1 MYINIY
7 ICIIYIFPFLSN
19 DDENDDSDFDD
30 AIDDLDVDVDKAPSK
45 NDDDEE
51 LNSKRPPSLRST
63 HSLGS
68 LELMLKKWA
77 DERSKNPRFV
87 VKDVLDISMN
97 SPNSFSVRFVNEKH
111 VYITSSSEDTE
122 KWIERVSDFTT
133 TSLRTL
139 LTKGA
144 TLPPWVPDSDRVS
157 CT

>member
-1 MYINIY
+1 MEDAV
-7 ICIIYIFPFLSN
+7 
-19 DDENDDSDFDD
+19 DDP
-30 AIDDLDVDVDKAPSK
+30 DKAPSK

-63 HSLGS
+63 HSLRS

-97 SPNSFSVRFVNEKH
+97 SPNSFSIRFANEKH
-111 VYITSSSEDTE
+111 VYITKDAEDTE
-122 KWIERVSDFTT
+122 RWIERVSEFTT